1 MGRERGLA
9 KLTSLIQLI
18 GHVGQRKTPSLG
30 LVQALGR
37 REQEL
42 PRGRIHHY
50 FESIHAI
57 DLARLRARGVRLLL
71 ADLDNT
77 LVPYGVHTPT
87 QPVRAWKQALDQA
100 GITLFLLSNSR
111 KPGRAQ
117 RFAEALGIPYEG
129 HAGKPKVGGFQ
140 RAMARMGAAP
150 EETAIVGDQIFTDI
164 WGGNQAGV
172 LTLLV
177 HPIQFGTVFRG
188 LRYGLE
194 TPFRAGAGKGS
205 GL

>member
-1 MGRERGLA
+1 M
-9 KLTSLIQLI
+9 KF
-18 GHVGQRKTPSLG
+18 P
-30 LVQALGR
+30 LV
-37 REQEL
+37 
-42 PRGRIHHY
+42 PDFY

-164 WGGNQAGV
+164 WGGNRAGV

-177 HPIQFGTVFRG
+177 HPSSLAPCFEACVTVWD
-188 LRYGLE
+188 
-194 TPFRAGAGKGS
+194 PFRAGAGKGRGCEGAVWHRRQPGGVLCRERNS
-205 GL
+205 QADARLAAGAGTGRL

>member
-1 MGRERGLA
+1 MVPPPNVCSQSMRTRDCLEGDA
-9 KLTSLIQLI
+9 VKF
-18 GHVGQRKTPSLG
+18 P
-30 LVQALGR
+30 LV
-37 REQEL
+37 
-42 PRGRIHHY
+42 PDFY

-77 LVPYGVHTPT
+77 LVPYKVLEPS
-87 QPVRAWKQALDQA
+87 PEVAD
-100 GITLFLLSNSR
+100 
-111 KPGRAQ
+111 
-117 RFAEALGIPYEG
+117 LGIPYAG

-164 WGGNQAGV
+164 WGGNRAGV

>member
-1 MGRERGLA
+1 MVPPPNVCSQSMRTRDCLEGDA
-9 KLTSLIQLI
+9 VKF
-18 GHVGQRKTPSLG
+18 P
-30 LVQALGR
+30 LV
-37 REQEL
+37 
-42 PRGRIHHY
+42 PDFY
-50 FESIHAI
+50 FESIHTI

-117 RFAEALGIPYEG
+117 RFAEALGVPYEG

-164 WGGNQAGV
+164 WGGNRAGV

>member
-1 MGRERGLA
+1 M
-9 KLTSLIQLI
+9 KF
-18 GHVGQRKTPSLG
+18 P
-30 LVQALGR
+30 LV
-37 REQEL
+37 
-42 PRGRIHHY
+42 PDFY
-50 FESIHAI
+50 FESIHTI

-164 WGGNQAGV
+164 WGGNRAGV